1 MNEKIL
7 FLQGNEACVEGAL
20 YAGLEFFAGYPI
32 TPSTEI
38 AEALARRLPE
48 GGGKFIQMEDE
59 IASMCAIIGASLT
72 GLKSMTATSGPG
84 FSLKQEAIGYA
95 IMAEV
100 PCVVVNVMRAGP
112 STGMPTRVSQGDVM
126 QARWGTHGDHAIIA
140 LTASNHQDLFA
151 MTVEAF
157 NLSETY
163 RTPVILLL
171 DEVVAHMREKLVLPG
186 GEVIPLVKRLRTSVR
201 EGTDYH
207 PYLPREDGRL
217 PMSDFGGVHRYNVT
231 GLAHDMWGFPT
242 DNPQVAHGLM
252 RHLVDKIEGRVRE
265 ITRVKEFFLDD
276 ADGVLISYGG
286 PARSALHVVENRRAR
301 GERLGLLELQTLWP
315 FPARHRSGAVRE
327 GQVRDGGGDEHGSGH
342 PGGQKGGRRSR
353 EGLPGQ
359 PHRRRLHQPHRHPQH
374 PAADPGA
381 RSLNDQARGSRSRKQ
396 GQRIFSRRDH
406 RGHREKICF
415 VLK

>member
-1 MNEKIL
+1 MSEDIL
-7 FLQGNEACVEGAL
+7 FLQGNEVCVEGAL
-20 YAGLEFFAGYPI
+20 YAGLDFFAGYPI

-38 AEALARRLPE
+38 AESLARRLPE
-48 GGGKFIQMEDE
+48 RGGRFIQMEDE

-100 PCVVVNVMRAGP
+100 PCVVVNVMRTGP

-126 QARWGTHGDHAIIA
+126 QARWGTHGDHAIIT

-151 MTVEAF
+151 VTVEAF

-171 DEVVAHMREKLVLPG
+171 DEVVGHMREKLVMPRP
-186 GEVIPLVKRLRTSVR
+186 EEIPLVKRLRTSVK

-242 DNPQVAHGLM
+242 DNPQVAYGLM
-252 RHLVDKIEGRVRE
+252 RHLVDKIEGRVSE
-265 ITRVKEFFLDD
+265 ITRFKEFFLDD
-276 ADGVLISYGG
+276 ADGVLISYGA

-301 GERLGLLELQTLWP
+301 GERLGLLELQSLWP
-315 FPARHRSGAVRE
+315 FPAEAVRE
-327 GQVRDGGGDEHGSGH
+327 RCERAKFVMVVEMNMGQVLQEVKKAVDDPEKVFLANRIDGVFISPTDIRNILRLI
-342 PGGQKGGRRSR
+342 QGR
-353 EGLPGQ
+353 G
-359 PHRRRLHQPHRHPQH
+359 
-374 PAADPGA
+374 
-381 RSLNDQARGSRSRKQ
+381 
-396 GQRIFSRRDH
+396 
-406 RGHREKICF
+406 
-415 VLK
+415 V